1 MKKFLLTFI
10 FLIGFLIVP
19 VSVIFAASVVGE
31 EVLGIDNIEA
41 YFASLAALSAI
52 VLPVTQFFKNIFK
65 SSGNWTKY
73 LSWVVSI
80 GLAFVGWWLNLGM
93 FEGIKI
99 VWVVVYGIAAGLV
112 SNSVFD
118 IGILQAILSL
128 FKSKTDS

>member
-1 MKKFLLTFI
+1 ML
-10 FLIGFLIVP
+10 LIGFLIVP

-31 EVLGIDNIEA
+31 EDLGIDSIEA

-52 VLPVTQFFKNIFK
+52 VLPVTQFFKNILK

-118 IGILQAILSL
+118 IGILQAILSVV
-128 FKSKTDS
+128 KSKTDS